1 MTSYV
6 AYLRKEPD
14 SDYGVDFPDLPGCV
28 TAGASVEEAQ
38 AMAAEALAAH
48 LAFLE
53 AEGRDIPAPRSLE
66 AFRDDPD
73 RPGAIALLVTLDR
86 DLLKPER
93 INVSLPKSLIRRIDA
108 VADNRSKFLADA
120 AEQKLAG

>member
-73 RPGAIALLVTLDR
+73 RPRAIALLVNLDT